1 MIDASLIDL
10 PWATLVTLASGY
22 IGYFIANVG
31 LKDHHKAID
40 ITFATLVFSL
50 LPTLGYT
57 LISMICTNPFTA
69 YASTASA
76 VVIAVVTGALW
87 RICGRKWMYGI
98 LRTLNISWSD
108 STSSAWQRM
117 FDQRGYY
124 VSQIYVTLK
133 NGTMLLSEA
142 PGNFEGLPCGSFV
155 LGNEKDILL
164 YVTHEKAPGS
174 IGWVKCKDVILEE
187 WGALSTYI
195 PRDQIVR
202 VDIRRTTAKS
212 AVVLQ
217 DE

>member
-1 MIDASLIDL
+1 MIDANLINL

-31 LKDHHKAID
+31 LKDHHKPID
-40 ITFATLVFSL
+40 ITFS
-50 LPTLGYT
+50 T
-57 LISMICTNPFTA
+57 LIFGLFAAMVYQAFIWKGYGEYLATFTA
-69 YASTASA
+69 VTAALIS
-76 VVIAVVTGALW
+76 GACW
-87 RICGRKWMYGI
+87 RKYLRKLMYLI
-98 LRTLNISWSD
+98 LRKLDISWSD

-124 VSQIYVTLK
+124 VSQVYVTLK
-133 NGTMLLSEA
+133 NGTVLLSEA
-142 PGNFEGLPCGSFV
+142 PGNFEGLPCGAFV

-174 IGWVKCKDVILEE
+174 IEWVKCKDVILEE

-195 PRDQIVR
+195 PKDQIAR

-212 AVVLQ
+212 TVVL
-217 DE
+217 DDD